1 MITKKQLLTGVIK
14 FIRAEVIPH
23 VADRDRSLKIV
34 MSAALYAVDAKP
46 DVVEPFFPNPIV
58 SAILQ
63 GENGEYDTS
72 TIFAV
77 LDSVIQEYGG
87 IPVTIPPIKFVTT
100 TETTF
105 TFHAGDVDTL
115 KNYLVKEMNNA

>member
-46 DVVEPFFPNPIV
+46 DVVEPFFSNPIV

-72 TIFAV
+72 VIFAV
-77 LDSVIQEYGG
+77 LDKVVQEYGG
-87 IPVTIPPIKFVTT
+87 IPVTIPPIKFVTA
-100 TETTF
+100 TETTL
-105 TFHAGDVDTL
+105 TFYAGDVDTL
-115 KNYLVKEMNNA
+115 KNYLVKELNNA

>member
-1 MITKKQLLTGVIK
+1 MITKRQLLTGVIK

-46 DVVEPFFPNPIV
+46 DVVEPFFNNPIV

-87 IPVTIPPIKFVTT
+87 IPVTIPPIKFVTA
-100 TETTF
+100 TETTL

-115 KNYLVKEMNNA
+115 KKYLVKEMNNA

>member
-1 MITKKQLLTGVIK
+1 MITKRQLLTGVIK

-23 VADRDRSLKIV
+23 VTDRSLKIV

-46 DVVEPFFPNPIV
+46 DVVEPFFSNPIV

-72 TIFAV
+72 VIFAV
-77 LDSVIQEYGG
+77 LDKVVQEYGG